1 MCARWLVA
9 ERVTFVDVRS
19 HTLHGSKYNLILMV
33 SVSPFHRPQFL
44 HATVL
49 PELAEVG
56 FAVGSSLGRPSDD
69 RGLDIN
75 GSGVFL
81 CGDQIA
87 GDAGND
93 RVVVAMGGCEANVI
107 NLTKDDVE
115 QLNASITGGIQTSK
129 VWALKVDP
137 EIDSAVRTLRQRL
150 ADKLRRPSVGTSAK
164 PH

>member
-1 MCARWLVA
+1 M
-9 ERVTFVDVRS
+9 VTLGS
-19 HTLHGSKYNLILMV
+19 HTLNGSKYNLILMV

-56 FAVGSSLGRPSDD
+56 FAVGSSLGQPNDD

-87 GDAGND
+87 GDVGND
-93 RVVVAMGGCEANVI
+93 RIVIAMGSCEADVI
-107 NLTKDDVE
+107 HLTMGDVD
-115 QLNASITGGIQTSK
+115 QLNAAIAGGIQTSK
-129 VWALKVDP
+129 VWTVKVDP
-137 EIDSAVRTLRQRL
+137 QIDSAVRTLRQRL
-150 ADKLRRPSVGTSAK
+150 DDKLRRLNVGAPAK